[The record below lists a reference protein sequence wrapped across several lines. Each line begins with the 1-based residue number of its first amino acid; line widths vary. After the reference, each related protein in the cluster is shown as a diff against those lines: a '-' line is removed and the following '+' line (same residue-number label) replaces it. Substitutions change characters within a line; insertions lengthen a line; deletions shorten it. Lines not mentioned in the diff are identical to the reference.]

1 MCAPRLARCASARFG
16 HRFDNPFSCK
26 QVSRRPEDDAARI
39 AKTVA
44 ENHEDEGLREGFVE
58 LVIQL

>member
-1 MCAPRLARCASARFG
+1 MGVFDTVLTRF
-16 HRFDNPFSCK
+16 FFL
-26 QVSRRPEDDAARI
+26 QQAARRPEDDAASI

-44 ENHEDEGLREGFVE
+44 ENHEDEGLREGFVD